1 MAPPSER
8 RQYAEAN
15 RLGGW
20 AGPDV
25 PMPGFAPGEPDAEW
39 FPADGR
45 PSRGPAKSGEE
56 NEVARRAD
64 RGIVVPA
71 RAAPAPV
78 SPSRL
83 VVTDLDGTLLDS
95 ASRLSDVNRRTLET
109 LARNGTVRAV
119 ATGRSLYSAR
129 LVMHRD
135 FPVDYLAFSSG
146 AGIVSW
152 PDGRLLRSP
161 AMDSA
166 LVARLVARLRGLG
179 LDFMVQR
186 AAPDSHR
193 FHFVRSS
200 RRNADFEHRVER
212 YRRYARPL
220 HDGTAAE
227 FGVSQFVV
235 VEPPGTDTHL
245 ELLTREF
252 EDVHVV
258 RTTSP
263 LDHAS
268 TWIELFPEGVSKAHA
283 SDWIRERHAIQPGR
297 TVAVGNDYNDLDM
310 LEWAAHAFVVSNAPS
325 SMRERFAVV
334 RANDDDGFTEAVR
347 GLPDGG

>member
-1 MAPPSER
+1 MNA
-8 RQYAEAN
+8 
-15 RLGGW
+15 
-20 AGPDV
+20 
-25 PMPGFAPGEPDAEW
+25 
-39 FPADGR
+39 
-45 PSRGPAKSGEE
+45 
-56 NEVARRAD
+56 
-64 RGIVVPA
+64 
-71 RAAPAPV
+71 
-78 SPSRL
+78 SRL

-95 ASRLSDVNRRTLET
+95 ASRLSDVNRQTLET
-109 LARNGTVRAV
+109 LGCNGVVRAV

-129 LVMHRD
+129 LVMHEY

-161 AMDSA
+161 EMDPG
-166 LVARLVARLRGLG
+166 LVSRLVERLRDLG
-179 LDFMVQR
+179 LDFMVQH

-200 RRNADFEHRVER
+200 QRNVDFERRIER

-220 HDGTAAE
+220 HDGVAAE
-227 FGVSQFVV
+227 FRVSQFVV
-235 VEPPGTDTHL
+235 IEPPKADSHL
-245 ELLTREF
+245 ELLMREF
-252 EDVHVV
+252 ESVHVV

-268 TWIELFPEGVSKAHA
+268 TWIELFPDGVSKGHA
-283 SDWIRERHAIQPGR
+283 SDWIRERYAIDSTR

-310 LEWAAHAFVVSNAPS
+310 LEWAAHAYVVSNAPP

-334 RANDDDGFTEAVR
+334 RANDNEGFTDAVR
-347 GLPDGG
+347 RFLDEDG

>member
-1 MAPPSER
+1 M
-8 RQYAEAN
+8 
-15 RLGGW
+15 
-20 AGPDV
+20 
-25 PMPGFAPGEPDAEW
+25 
-39 FPADGR
+39 
-45 PSRGPAKSGEE
+45 
-56 NEVARRAD
+56 
-64 RGIVVPA
+64 
-71 RAAPAPV
+71 

-83 VVTDLDGTLLDS
+83 VVTDLDGTLLDY

-109 LARNGTVRAV
+109 LGCNGVVRAV

-129 LVMHRD
+129 LVMHER

-161 AMDSA
+161 EMDPG
-166 LVARLVARLRGLG
+166 LVSRLVARLRDLG
-179 LDFMVQR
+179 LDFMVQH

-193 FHFVRSS
+193 FQFVRSS
-200 RRNADFEHRVER
+200 QRNVDFEHRIER

-220 HDGTAAE
+220 HDSVAAE
-227 FGVSQFVV
+227 FRVSQFVV
-235 VEPPGTDTHL
+235 IEPPGTDSHL
-245 ELLTREF
+245 ELLMREF
-252 EDVHVV
+252 KSVHVV

-283 SDWIRERHAIQPGR
+283 SDWIRERHAIDPER
-297 TVAVGNDYNDLDM
+297 TLAVGNDYNDLDM

-334 RANDDDGFTEAVR
+334 SANHDNGFTEAVR
-347 GLPDGG
+347 GLPDDG

>member
-1 MAPPSER
+1 MNA
-8 RQYAEAN
+8 
-15 RLGGW
+15 
-20 AGPDV
+20 
-25 PMPGFAPGEPDAEW
+25 
-39 FPADGR
+39 
-45 PSRGPAKSGEE
+45 
-56 NEVARRAD
+56 
-64 RGIVVPA
+64 
-71 RAAPAPV
+71 
-78 SPSRL
+78 SRL

-109 LARNGTVRAV
+109 LGCNGVVRAV

-129 LVMHRD
+129 LVMHEY

-161 AMDSA
+161 EMDPG
-166 LVARLVARLRGLG
+166 LVSRLVERLRDLG
-179 LDFMVQR
+179 LDFMVQH

-200 RRNADFEHRVER
+200 QRNVDFERRIER

-220 HDGTAAE
+220 HDGVAAE
-227 FGVSQFVV
+227 FRVSQFVV
-235 VEPPGTDTHL
+235 IEPPGTDSHL
-245 ELLTREF
+245 ELLMREF
-252 EDVHVV
+252 ESVHVV

-268 TWIELFPEGVSKAHA
+268 TWIELFPDGVSKGHA
-283 SDWIRERHAIQPGR
+283 SDWIRERYAIDSTR

-310 LEWAAHAFVVSNAPS
+310 LEWAAHAYVVSNAPP

-334 RANDDDGFTEAVR
+334 RANDNEGFTDAVR
-347 GLPDGG
+347 RFLDEDG

>member
-1 MAPPSER
+1 MKPS
-8 RQYAEAN
+8 
-15 RLGGW
+15 
-20 AGPDV
+20 
-25 PMPGFAPGEPDAEW
+25 
-39 FPADGR
+39 
-45 PSRGPAKSGEE
+45 S
-56 NEVARRAD
+56 
-64 RGIVVPA
+64 
-71 RAAPAPV
+71 
-78 SPSRL
+78 L

-95 ASRLSDVNRRTLET
+95 ASRLSAVNRRTLRS
-109 LARNGTVRAV
+109 LGRKGVVRAV

-129 LVMHRD
+129 LVMHQD

-161 AMDSA
+161 AMDPD
-166 LVARLVARLRGLG
+166 LVSRLIARLRDLA

-200 RRNADFEHRVER
+200 RRNVDFEHRIER

-220 HDGTAAE
+220 HDGAAVE
-227 FGVSQFVV
+227 FGVSQLVV
-235 VEPPGTDTHL
+235 IEPPGTDSHREIL
-245 ELLTREF
+245 VREF

-268 TWIELFPEGVSKAHA
+268 TWIELFPVGVSKAHA
-283 SDWIRERHAIQPGR
+283 SDWIRGRHAVDAAR

-310 LEWAAHAFVVSNAPS
+310 LEWAAHACVVSNAPP

-334 RANDDDGFTEAVR
+334 AANDEDGFTEAVR
-347 GLPDGG
+347 RLRNNG